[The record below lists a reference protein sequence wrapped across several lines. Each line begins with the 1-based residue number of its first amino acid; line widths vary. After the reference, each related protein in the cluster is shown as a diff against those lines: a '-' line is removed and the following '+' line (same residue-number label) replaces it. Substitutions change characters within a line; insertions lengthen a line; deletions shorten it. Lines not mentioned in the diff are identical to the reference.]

1 MFCKNCGKE
10 IEDGTKFC
18 PACGTAVEAGAQT
31 TDSAEAHKPAAEKA
45 EHGNTDS
52 DSPGKNTAT
61 GTANKQTNET
71 VKETLD
77 SVSSNIERTNPLCI
91 AGLVLTVIMFF
102 SNYYGLVGFAAL
114 ILSFLGYRAARTHG
128 QKGTLLAIVCMA
140 VAGIT
145 SLIFV
150 IRLIEYQQYESAVY
164 GGMNGLLE
172 WLGDL

>member
-10 IEDGTKFC
+10 IEDGAKFC
-18 PACGTAVEAGAQT
+18 PECGTAVEAGAQAAA
-31 TDSAEAHKPAAEKA
+31 SAESPKPTVEKA
-45 EHGNTDS
+45 EHTNTNS
-52 DSPGKNTAT
+52 DSPGKNTAN
-61 GTANKQTNET
+61 GNDT
-71 VKETLD
+71 VKETLE
-77 SVSSNIERTNPLCI
+77 SVSTNIERTNPLCI
-91 AGLVLTVIMFF
+91 AGLVLTVIMLF
-102 SNYYGLVGFAAL
+102 SNYYGIVGFAAL
-114 ILSFLGYRAARTHG
+114 ILSFLGYRAAKTHG

-164 GGMNGLLE
+164 GGINGLLE

>member
-10 IEDGTKFC
+10 IEDDAKFC
-18 PACGTAVEAGAQT
+18 SACGTAVEAGAQT
-31 TDSAEAHKPAAEKA
+31 SASAESSKPTAEKA
-45 EHGNTDS
+45 ENANTDS
-52 DSPGKNTAT
+52 DSPGKNTAN
-61 GTANKQTNET
+61 GNET

-77 SVSSNIERTNPLCI
+77 SMSSNIERTNPLCI

-102 SNYYGLVGFAAL
+102 SNYYGIVGFAAL

>member
-10 IEDGTKFC
+10 IEDGAKFC
-18 PACGTAVEAGAQT
+18 PACGTAVEAGAQAT
-31 TDSAEAHKPAAEKA
+31 ASAESPKPTAENA
-45 EHGNTDS
+45 EHTNTNS
-52 DSPGKNTAT
+52 DAPGKNTAN
-61 GTANKQTNET
+61 GNDT
-71 VKETLD
+71 VKETLE
-77 SVSSNIERTNPLCI
+77 SVSTNIERTNPLCI
-91 AGLVLTVIMFF
+91 AGLVLTVIMLF
-102 SNYYGLVGFAAL
+102 SNYYGIVGFAAL
-114 ILSFLGYRAARTHG
+114 ILSFLGYRAAKMHG

-164 GGMNGLLE
+164 GGINGLLE